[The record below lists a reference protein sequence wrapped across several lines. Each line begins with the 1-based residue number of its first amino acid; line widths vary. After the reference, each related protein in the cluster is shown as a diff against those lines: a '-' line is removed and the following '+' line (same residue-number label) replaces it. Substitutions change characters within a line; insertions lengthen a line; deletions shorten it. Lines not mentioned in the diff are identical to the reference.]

1 MKREYIELKLPISG
15 LQVKFKK
22 WITGRESQSLE
33 EALMNEM
40 KLKPVGQKY
49 TLEPISG
56 AFALKRQK
64 KAVEIVV
71 ELLGDSKDKIYERLL
86 DLRSTDFDFV
96 IKEVSK
102 IIDFTLPE

>member
-1 MKREYIELKLPISG
+1 MEREYIDLVLPISK
-15 LQVKFKK
+15 LKVKIKK

-33 EALMNEM
+33 EDLMNEM

-71 ELLGDSKDKIYERLL
+71 EMLGDSKEKIYDRLL
-86 DLRSTDFDFV
+86 DLRKTDFDFV

-102 IIDFTLPE
+102 IVDFTLPE

>member
-1 MKREYIELKLPISG
+1 MEREFNELTLPISK
-15 LQVKFKK
+15 LKVKIKK
-22 WITGRESQSLE
+22 WITGRESNSLE
-33 EALMNEM
+33 EDLMNEM

>member
-1 MKREYIELKLPISG
+1 MEREFNELTLPISK
-15 LQVKFKK
+15 LKVKIKK
-22 WITGRESQSLE
+22 WITGRESNSLE
-33 EALMNEM
+33 EDLMNEM

-71 ELLGDSKDKIYERLL
+71 ELLGGSKEKIYDRLL
-86 DLRSTDFDFV
+86 DLRKTDFDFV

-102 IIDFTLPE
+102 IVDFTLPE